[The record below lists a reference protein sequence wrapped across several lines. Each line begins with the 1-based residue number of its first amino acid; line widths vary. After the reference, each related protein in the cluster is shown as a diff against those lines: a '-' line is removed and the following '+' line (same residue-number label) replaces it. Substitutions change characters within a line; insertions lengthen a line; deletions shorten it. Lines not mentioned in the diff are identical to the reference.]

1 MNAEMKEVVLTLMAG
16 RAYVFSLLH
25 KMLGAEPTKTLM
37 DAVSSEESMQAVALF
52 ESEDSD
58 AAKKLGNVLLACR
71 GMDEERLDRVREEY
85 TRLFIGPDKLIAAPW
100 ESVYTTKERALFQE
114 STLDVRGWFRRFGY
128 VAGGYPNYP
137 DDHISLMMDFL
148 ARTSQ
153 MADEQLALG
162 EVKACAAILGDQAEF
177 ERVHML
183 NWLYNYA
190 KDMQLSASNFFYP
203 QLAVAIA
210 EFIAYDQQ
218 VIEEIVEACAA

>member
-1 MNAEMKEVVLTLMAG
+1 MNDETREVVSALLAG
-16 RAYVFSLLH
+16 RTYLFSLLH
-25 KMLGAEPTKTLM
+25 TLLGAEPTKELT
-37 DAVSSEESMQAVALF
+37 AAATGEASMQAVALF
-52 ESEDSD
+52 AQDG
-58 AAKKLGNVLLACR
+58 AKGPALLAAALELLKDAKIEDLK
-71 GMDEERLDRVREEY
+71 GEY
-85 TRLFIGPDKLIAAPW
+85 TRLFLGPEYDAAPW

-114 STLDVRGWFRRFGY
+114 STLDVRTWFRRFGY
-128 VAGGYPNYP
+128 VAGGYPNHP

-153 MADEQLALG
+153 MAAEQLALG

-218 VIEEIVEACAA
+218 VIEEIVEACAS

>member
-1 MNAEMKEVVLTLMAG
+1 MNDETREVVSALLAG
-16 RAYVFSLLH
+16 RTYIFSLLH
-25 KMLGAEPTKTLM
+25 TLLGAEPTK
-37 DAVSSEESMQAVALF
+37 ALV
-52 ESEDSD
+52 D
-58 AAKKLGNVLLACR
+58 AAAGEASVQALSLFAQDDAKAPQLLLAALELLKDAELEDLK
-71 GMDEERLDRVREEY
+71 GEY
-85 TRLFIGPDKLIAAPW
+85 TRLFLGPQDYVAAPW

-153 MADEQLALG
+153 MAAEQLALG

-218 VIEEIVEACAA
+218 VIEEIVGACAA